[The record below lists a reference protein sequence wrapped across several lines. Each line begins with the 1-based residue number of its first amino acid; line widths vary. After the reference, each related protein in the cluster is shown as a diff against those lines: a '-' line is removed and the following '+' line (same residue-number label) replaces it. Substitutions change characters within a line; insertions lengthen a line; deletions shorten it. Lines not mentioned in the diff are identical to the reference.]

1 MREPTITI
9 DDLAK
14 KILGS
19 RLSQSIDQIC
29 FEYTTGIMPELSP
42 SINET
47 APSLITVDDLAKR
60 YLPTKVNQALDRAE
74 ENLGEV
80 GLGIQIKEIHIY
92 ARGKGVTLLKILI
105 IIAAL
110 LFGTDHVIHILQ
122 ALL

>member
-1 MREPTITI
+1 MCESTITI
-9 DDLAK
+9 DDLAT

-19 RLSQSIDQIC
+19 RLSQIIDQIS
-29 FEYTTGIMPELSP
+29 FESMTGAMPEPSP

-47 APSLITVDDLAKR
+47 SSSLITIDDLAKR
-60 YLPTKVNQALDRAE
+60 YLPTKVSQALDKTE

-122 ALL
+122 ALQ